1 MTKYFY
7 FKIYSIDLPVIFLSL
22 SAPKILLIMKQ
33 IQKMTSQKETVFNNE
48 VISRFELYNSLFL
61 TLPFYKVKDTG
72 TLLPL
77 FIKYCEDGVKQ
88 HETPAEIITAFFK
101 KYTQA
106 HTATDVND
114 LLFRFIQYIERQVVL
129 FDAVEDASF
138 QKLNT
143 AEDQGSLRSLLSKST
158 QNSNF
163 QENTAKLIE
172 DFSLRLVLTAHPTQ
186 FYPGS
191 VLSIITDLTTAIK
204 TNDIAS
210 INQLLQQLGKTPFF
224 NKKSPTPVDEALSL
238 SWYLENVFYF
248 AAANIQSEIDTA
260 LEEIQL
266 PAKKVIEMGFWP
278 GGDRDGNPNVKAKDT
293 IEVSKM
299 LRQILFRCYYR
310 DFRKLKRRITFRG
323 VEDQI
328 HQIQDVLYRNAFDNS
343 IVPED
348 ISASLIS
355 GLQEIKDTLLESH
368 DGLFADLVDD
378 LLRKIAL
385 FGSHFASLD
394 IRQDSR
400 VLRDVHAWCRQHK
413 PIVSL
418 FPENYDHLSEEEK
431 ISHLSFKSARIQ
443 DAEPT
448 EALIADTIDTIT
460 AVRNIQQQNGPMACH
475 RFIIS
480 NCQQASDILQ
490 LIELFL
496 WNGWTV
502 EDLDID
508 FVPLFETVQ
517 DLKGASAIMEVLY
530 KHPFYQA
537 HLLRRGKQQQIML
550 GFSDSTKD
558 GGYLM
563 ANWSIFNAKVALT
576 AISEQ
581 YNIQLAF
588 FDGRGGPPSRGGG
601 KTHRFYASMGK
612 EIANNHIQLTI
623 QGQTISSQYGSIDSA
638 GFNIS
643 QLVNA
648 GISSGLKAKH
658 NILLDAEHSDILNQ
672 MADDSFDAFVA
683 LRKHPLFLTYLERY
697 SPLSLLSKITIS
709 SRPVKR
715 ASGEKLRLEDLR
727 AISFVTSWGQ
737 LKQNIPG
744 FYGIGTALK
753 NQEEAGNWEQIT
765 KTYQDSGYFK
775 TIIDNCMMSMSKS
788 DFSITAHFAKDPE
801 FGPFWTTLYE
811 EYERSKA
818 MLLKLAGHQTL
829 MENYPVEKRSIAVRE
844 KIVLPLV
851 LIQHFAL
858 EKLQEA
864 GQDATAE
871 STSAYEKLAIRTVYG
886 IVNAGRNSA

>member
-1 MTKYFY
+1 MTQKLRVTGPRE
-7 FKIYSIDLPVIFLSL
+7 SI
-22 SAPKILLIMKQ
+22 
-33 IQKMTSQKETVFNNE
+33 FNNE
-48 VISRFELYNSLFL
+48 VVSRFELYNSLFL
-61 TLPFYKVKDTG
+61 TLPFYKIKDTG

-77 FIKYCEDGVKQ
+77 FIKHCEDGVKNLK
-88 HETPAEIITAFFK
+88 TPAEIIKSFFER
-101 KYTQA
+101 YTQ
-106 HTATDVND
+106 TTDAKDIID

-138 QKLNT
+138 TKLNT
-143 AEDQGSLRSLLSKST
+143 AEDHSSLRSMLKKSEF
-158 QNSNF
+158 NA
-163 QENTAKLIE
+163 ELHDKIAKLIE

-191 VLSIITDLTTAIK
+191 VLSIINDLTAAIK
-204 TNDIAS
+204 INDIVT

-238 SWYLENVFYF
+238 TWYLENVFYF
-248 AAANIQSEIDTA
+248 AAANIQSEIDSS
-260 LEEIQL
+260 LEEFNI
-266 PAKKVIEMGFWP
+266 PSKKAIELGFWP
-278 GGDRDGNPNVKAKDT
+278 GGDRDGNPNVHAQDT
-293 IEVSKM
+293 IQVSKM

-323 VEDQI
+323 VEETVYKV
-328 HQIQDVLYRNAFDNS
+328 QDVLYKNAFDTN
-343 IVPED
+343 IEPAN
-348 ISASLIS
+348 ISDFLVEN
-355 GLQEIKDTLLESH
+355 LNQIKDTLIEFH

-378 LLRKIAL
+378 LIRKVEL

-400 VLRDVHAWCRQHK
+400 VLRSVHAYCRQFK
-413 PIVSL
+413 PIISL
-418 FPENYDHLSEEEK
+418 FPENFDELGEEEK
-431 ISHLSFKSARIQ
+431 IELLSFKTAKVNYSG
-443 DAEPT
+443 DADSLT
-448 EALIADTIDTIT
+448 TDTLQTIAEI
-460 AVRNIQQQNGPMACH
+460 RQIQQQNGELACH
-475 RFIIS
+475 RYIIS

-490 LIELFL
+490 LMELFL
-496 WNGWTV
+496 WNGWDEKELT
-502 EDLDID
+502 ID
-508 FVPLFETVQ
+508 FVPLFETVS
-517 DLKGASAIMEVLY
+517 DLEGASQIMERLY
-530 KHPFYQA
+530 THPFYRK
-537 HLLRRGKQQQIML
+537 HLESRGNKQDIML

-576 AISEQ
+576 ATSVAH
-581 YNIQLAF
+581 NIHLAF

-612 EIANNHIQLTI
+612 EIANKNIQLTI

-638 GFNIS
+638 EFNME
-643 QLVNA
+643 QLINA
-648 GISSGLKAKH
+648 GISSGLKEKH
-658 NILLDAEHSDILNQ
+658 NILLDSPHKDILNV
-672 MADDSFDAFVA
+672 MAKDSFDAFVA
-683 LRKHPLFLTYLERY
+683 LRKHPLFLNYLERF

-715 ASGEKLRLEDLR
+715 SSGEKLRLEDLR
-727 AISFVTSWGQ
+727 AISFVTAWGQ

-753 NQEEAGNWEQIT
+753 NQEASGNWDKIC
-765 KTYQDSGYFK
+765 KTYQESGYFK
-775 TIIDNCMMSMSKS
+775 TIIDNGMMSMSKT

-801 FGPFWTTLYE
+801 FGDFWKMLRD
-811 EYERSKA
+811 EYENSKE
-818 MLLKLAGHQTL
+818 MLLKLAGHTTL

-858 EKLQEA
+858 ENLQHELDDE
-864 GQDATAE
+864 QLQ
-871 STSAYEKLAIRTVYG
+871 SYEKLAIRTVYG